1 MMCFSLFT
9 AFCGIAWNYATL
21 LISRVGVALG
31 EAGTAAPSQSII
43 ADLYPRE
50 RRTLALSIFSV
61 ASKPGGF
68 VAFVAGGWFAEW
80 FGWRATFLLL
90 GVPGIL
96 LACAT
101 WRSEE
106 HTSALQSL
114 MRLSYAVFCL

>member
-68 VAFVAGGWFAEW
+68 VAFVAGGWFAE
-80 FGWRATFLLL
+80 
-90 GVPGIL
+90 
-96 LACAT
+96 
-101 WRSEE
+101 RSEE
-106 HTSALQSL
+106 RRAGKGCVGTCSSRWLA
-114 MRLSYAVFCL
+114 YP